1 MFRRRPL
8 TPEEVWR
15 RRRIR
20 RILFH
25 VVVPILLA
33 LFSFAIFA
41 ALRV

>member
-25 VVVPILLA
+25 VAAPILIA
-33 LFSFAIFA
+33 LLSFVIFA